1 MFKSFIEKITSF
13 FSKVFAF
20 GAGASMF
27 SLFLIIFINSIRR
40 YAFGKS
46 LEWGEELPVF
56 LAIYGIMFGI
66 AWAYMNDQHV
76 RFTILVD
83 FISEK
88 LAKFLYMIVD
98 LAMIVTGGMLC
109 YSGYQFA
116 LKRGNIESSG
126 MIGLAKDMVELTG
139 IESLIIFGKMFPYQL
154 AICFGGAML
163 VIAAFLRFLNRFYEK
178 TENRVLEG

>member
-1 MFKSFIEKITSF
+1 MFKSFIEKITSL

-27 SLFLIIFINSIRR
+27 SLFLIIFVNSIRR

-46 LEWGEELPVF
+46 FEWGEELPVF
-56 LAIYGIMFGI
+56 LAIYGVMFGI

-88 LAKFLYMIVD
+88 FAKFLNMIVD
-98 LAMIVTGGMLC
+98 LSMIATGSLLC

-116 LKRGNIESSG
+116 AKRGIIESSG
-126 MIGLAKDMVELTG
+126 MIGLAKDLVEATG

-154 AICFGGAML
+154 AISIGGVML
-163 VIAAFLRFLNRFYEK
+163 VIAALLRFLNRFFEK
-178 TENRVLEG
+178 SEDKVLEG